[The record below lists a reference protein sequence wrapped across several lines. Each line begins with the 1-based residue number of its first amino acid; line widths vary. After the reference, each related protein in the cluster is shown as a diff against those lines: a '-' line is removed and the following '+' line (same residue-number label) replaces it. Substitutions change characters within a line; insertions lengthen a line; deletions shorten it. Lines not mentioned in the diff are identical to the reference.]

1 LGIKSS
7 NRYRLLIERQNQ
19 DRIEQLEKLAI
30 KTHKEAFD
38 SLVAMAAKRPNRT
51 VNASSNFI
59 KTTRKEFTQKFDL
72 EGRALVIEIKGNGTR
87 EELVD
92 KLMENLKIQF
102 ELKIYGQ
109 NLLSGGVE
117 DSQGELLITLEKPK
131 KADLAQIKRILNA
144 LSFTNSA
151 RN

>member
-1 LGIKSS
+1 
-7 NRYRLLIERQNQ
+7 
-19 DRIEQLEKLAI
+19 
-30 KTHKEAFD
+30 
-38 SLVAMAAKRPNRT
+38 
-51 VNASSNFI
+51 
-59 KTTRKEFTQKFDL
+59 
-72 EGRALVIEIKGNGTR
+72 
-87 EELVD
+87 
-92 KLMENLKIQF
+92 MENLKIQF